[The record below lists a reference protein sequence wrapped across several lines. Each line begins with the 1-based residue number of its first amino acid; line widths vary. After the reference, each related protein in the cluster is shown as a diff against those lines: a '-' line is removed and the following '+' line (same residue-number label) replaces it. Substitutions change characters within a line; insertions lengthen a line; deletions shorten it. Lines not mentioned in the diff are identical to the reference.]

1 MFGYVKVHK
10 PELKVKEYE
19 QYKSVYCTLCKKSG
33 KIYGHL
39 IRMTLSYDFAFLSML
54 LLSANESNV
63 AFKKGKC
70 VYNKFKKCNYT
81 ECDSEAYEFSGAA
94 AVIMLYYKLI
104 DDIRDKSFF
113 KSIPTRILKLLI
125 NCKYK
130 KACLNYPQI
139 NDIIQTMNS
148 EQIKA
153 ENENIGLDS
162 VAEPTAKALGKICE
176 LLVDESKKRIMYRV
190 GYCVG
195 KWVYLIDALDD
206 KEDDV
211 KKNSFNAVKDLSDE
225 MVVSNLNVCS
235 NEAGAAFELLDDS
248 VFSNVIRNI
257 LYLGMPAEVGRILI
271 EKVKNNERSL

>member
-33 KIYGHL
+33 KLYGHL
-39 IRMTLSYDFAFLSML
+39 IRMTLSYDFAFLAML
-54 LLSANESNV
+54 ILSANDCETT
-63 AFKKGKC
+63 FKKGKC

-81 ECDSEAYEFSGAA
+81 ECHSDAYDFSSAA
-94 AVIMLYYKLI
+94 AVIMLYYKLV
-104 DDIRDKSFF
+104 DDIRDKNFV
-113 KSIPTRILKLLI
+113 KSIPTKILKLLI
-125 NCKYK
+125 EGKYK

-139 NDIIQTMNS
+139 SDIIQTMNC
-148 EQIKA
+148 EQIIA
-153 ENENIGLDS
+153 ENENAGLDS
-162 VAEPTAKALGKICE
+162 VAEPSAKALGKICE
-176 LLVDESKKRIMYRV
+176 LCVTDSKKRIMYRI

-195 KWVYLIDALDD
+195 KWVYLVDALDD
-206 KEDDV
+206 KEDDI
-211 KKNSFNAVKDLSDE
+211 KKNCFNSVKDLDNESI
-225 MVVSNLNVCS
+225 VSNLNVCS

-248 VFSNVIRNI
+248 LFSNIIRNV